1 MYITGE
7 LESTGS
13 NVMLQM
19 RKKSSGDAFY
29 FQDEDKS
36 SFDDAFDVMYS
47 VSPDPMLSISEIVK
61 YNKVLFQR
69 GNGYNSETGT
79 LKKSIVK

>member
-1 MYITGE
+1 
-7 LESTGS
+7 
-13 NVMLQM
+13 
-19 RKKSSGDAFY
+19 
-29 FQDEDKS
+29 
-36 SFDDAFDVMYS
+36 MYS

-79 LKKSIVK
+79 LKKKVL